1 MTSQKKRTEE
11 KEGRPEKERRGR
23 QREGRGSTRRTR
35 GKGRRRN
42 KEAREAFINHL
53 SIKKLNLHEAAPDS
67 HWQNTVALAMFFGRP
82 PIQDM
87 PNAITEVKNMSSTPE
102 IPKNQQEVD
111 TLPTSNELMTCC
123 SHLSVTSIP
132 ADSHIYCRSTKVP
145 YLRATVVGIPC
156 LFGISRKCGR
166 IFS

>member
-67 HWQNTVALAMFFGRP
+67 HWQNKVALAMFFGRP

-102 IPKNQQEVD
+102 IPKNQQK
-111 TLPTSNELMTCC
+111 PTRSGHPTNIKRTNDL
-123 SHLSVTSIP
+123 LLTS
-132 ADSHIYCRSTKVP
+132 
-145 YLRATVVGIPC
+145 
-156 LFGISRKCGR
+156 
-166 IFS
+166 